1 MADVELVRTVAAL
14 RAAVARQRAHG
25 RSIGLVP
32 TMGALHE
39 GHIAL
44 VEQACREADCVI
56 ATIFVNP
63 TQFAA
68 NEDLSKYPRTEEADL
83 ERLAAASADIVF
95 APAPE
100 EIYPAG
106 FSTRIVPAGPAAAGL
121 EDRFRPEHFGG
132 VATVVAKLFLQSG
145 ADIAVFGEKDYQQLA
160 VVRRMAADLDIP
172 IRVLGLAT
180 VRAPDGLALS
190 SRNRYLS
197 PAERQTAPIL
207 HRALAGA
214 AKRIA
219 AGEAIEAALAQAQAE
234 VTQAGFRLDYLEARD
249 AESLAPV
256 ERLAGRALRLL
267 VAARL
272 GQTRL
277 IDNVPVPAH

>member
-1 MADVELVRTVAAL
+1 MADIELVRTVATL
-14 RAAVARQRAHG
+14 RAAVARHRAQG
-25 RSIGLVP
+25 RTIGLVP

-39 GHIAL
+39 GHVAL
-44 VEQACREADCVI
+44 VERACREADCVI

-68 NEDLSKYPRTEEADL
+68 NEDLSKYPRTEAADL
-83 ERLAAASADIVF
+83 ERLGGASADIVF

-100 EIYPAG
+100 EVYPAG

-132 VATVVAKLFLQSG
+132 VATVVTKLFLQSG

-172 IRVLGLAT
+172 IRVVGLPT
-180 VRAPDGLALS
+180 VRAADGLALS
-190 SRNRYLS
+190 SRNRYLD
-197 PAERQTAPIL
+197 PAQRQTAPLLYRTLTDAAGRIGAREAIAPIL
-207 HRALAGA
+207 DQARADIAGA
-214 AKRIA
+214 
-219 AGEAIEAALAQAQAE
+219 
-234 VTQAGFRLDYLEARD
+234 GFVLDYLEARD

-256 ERLAGRALRLL
+256 ESLGGRALRLL

-277 IDNVPVPAH
+277 IDNVAVPAP

>member
-1 MADVELVRTVAAL
+1 MADIELVRTIATL
-14 RAAVARQRAHG
+14 RAAVARHRAQG
-25 RSIGLVP
+25 RTIGLVP

-39 GHIAL
+39 GHVAL
-44 VEQACREADCVI
+44 VERACQEADCVI

-83 ERLAAASADIVF
+83 EKLGGASADIVF

-100 EIYPAG
+100 EVYPAG
-106 FSTRIVPAGPAAAGL
+106 FSTRIVPAGPATAGL

-132 VATVVAKLFLQSG
+132 VATVVTKLFLQSG

-172 IRVLGLAT
+172 IRVLGLPT
-180 VRAPDGLALS
+180 VRAADGLALS
-190 SRNRYLS
+190 SRNRYLD
-197 PAERQTAPIL
+197 PAQRQAAPLLYRTLTDAAGRIGAREAIAPVL
-207 HRALAGA
+207 DRARAEIAGA
-214 AKRIA
+214 
-219 AGEAIEAALAQAQAE
+219 
-234 VTQAGFRLDYLEARD
+234 GFVVDYLEARD

-256 ERLAGRALRLL
+256 EALGGRALRLL

-277 IDNVPVPAH
+277 IDNVAVPAP